1 MPRYFMSETRWAGL
15 TGSPR
20 GLPRGGRRRSGASE
34 SCRLRRGEGYGAC
47 GDAMMD
53 SSRSVPRPKTKQ
65 KRPQKKLPCN
75 RPVKPQPP
83 KPTNEEAGV

>member
-1 MPRYFMSETRWAGL
+1 MPRYFMSETRWAGFE
-15 TGSPR
+15 R
-20 GLPRGGRRRSGASE
+20 M
-34 SCRLRRGEGYGAC
+34 
-47 GDAMMD
+47 MMD